1 MYGYHSRSG
10 PCPLLGSMPKRE
22 HVIMA
27 DTTVEASIPR
37 NRLPL
42 WLPIALG
49 ALLIAGVLVAADEP
63 LAAAIVVAA
72 PLLPFAYFALFR
84 GIAGDFNFGALLAT
98 AVMFVLCANFRY
110 REFAEKSI
118 DFQVALKLL
127 ALSASLGLSLLYF
140 KSIVRQLYLY
150 GLAYWLTFYG
160 ILLLSA
166 TYAMAPLHGA
176 VSTISL
182 IGSFLFLCY
191 LCVKY
196 GPERLIEIL
205 VWTGLV
211 MCVGSLAIYLAVP
224 EFGRMRDWVGNENV
238 LTIRLQGLFG
248 TSNGAG
254 CGAATLIF
262 LTLYFYIWQPGAS
275 RAIAVATIIAAGLCL
290 VLSINRMAMGSLFLS
305 GVVYYLV
312 TGNFGRKLVTL
323 FALGVLA
330 VVPIL
335 LFPEE
340 IFGLL
345 SRSGNAEEI
354 TSGTGRNRIWA
365 VVLELVP
372 HSWMLGYGYA
382 SAQHILPIH
391 PDLFQAA
398 AHAHNLYL
406 EMLFGSGII
415 GLLILVWCILT
426 TMVLAVRV
434 GGARELALFTFFL
447 TYGLTEPIIGG
458 TTYLAMIIWQASVV
472 LLFHRAKQ
480 LERRAPAGEPSSSPR
495 LAT

>member
-1 MYGYHSRSG
+1 
-10 PCPLLGSMPKRE
+10 
-22 HVIMA
+22 MA
-27 DTTVEASIPR
+27 DTTVDPSGPR
-37 NRLPL
+37 VRLPL

-49 ALLIAGVLVAADEP
+49 VLLTAGLLVMAGEP
-63 LAAAIVVAA
+63 TAAAVVVIA
-72 PLLPFAYFALFR
+72 PLLPFTYFALLR
-84 GIAGDFNFGALLAT
+84 GFAGDFNFGAVLAT

-110 REFAEKSI
+110 RELTEKSI

-127 ALSASLGLSLLYF
+127 AIGASMGLSVLYF
-140 KSIVRQLYLY
+140 KSIVRHLYLY

-160 ILLLSA
+160 VLLLSA

-182 IGSFLFLCY
+182 IGSFLFVCY

-205 VWTGLV
+205 VWTGLIT
-211 MCVGSLAIYLAVP
+211 CVGSLVIYIAVP

-262 LTLYFYIWQPGAS
+262 LTVYFYIWQPGAS
-275 RAIAVATIIAAGLCL
+275 RAIALATTVAAGLCL

-305 GVVYYLV
+305 GVVYYLL

-330 VVPIL
+330 VVPVL
-335 LFPEE
+335 LFPDE

-354 TSGTGRNRIWA
+354 TSGTGRNRIWT

-372 HSWMLGYGYA
+372 HSWLLGYGYA

-398 AHAHNLYL
+398 AHAHNMYL

-415 GLLILVWCILT
+415 GLLILVWCVLT

-447 TYGLTEPIIGG
+447 TYGLTEPVIGG

-480 LERRAPAGEPSSSPR
+480 LERRSAVDEPSLLPR
-495 LAT
+495 LTT